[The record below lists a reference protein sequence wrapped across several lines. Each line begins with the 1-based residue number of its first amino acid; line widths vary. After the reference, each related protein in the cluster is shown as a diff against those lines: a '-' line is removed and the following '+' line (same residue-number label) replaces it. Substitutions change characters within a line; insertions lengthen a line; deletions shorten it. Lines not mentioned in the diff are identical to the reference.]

1 MEGPQ
6 KRSEKEKELEDELD
20 IPRGHII
27 IDVPKRELFLSEP
40 RIDKVEIPVLYDK
53 EIVDLMEITP
63 IARAIKEKKIPDWY
77 LMVVVDEK
85 YRKKVTDRIEKLI
98 LR

>member
-1 MEGPQ
+1 MIC
-6 KRSEKEKELEDELD
+6 KDTIRNLDEL
-20 IPRGHII
+20 
-27 IDVPKRELFLSEP
+27 
-40 RIDKVEIPVLYDK
+40 
-53 EIVDLMEITP
+53 TP

-98 LR
+98 LK